1 MNALPVARSTRA
13 PNRRCRGG
21 SNCSMNSP
29 KRPGRPESPQ
39 SNATFPKRSEK
50 PGEAGLA
57 NEARPGLGTRQDEG
71 AKQDDGL
78 QPLKRGAANAQPQD
92 REPLGRNAPLPK
104 REPRE

>member
-1 MNALPVARSTRA
+1 
-13 PNRRCRGG
+13 
-21 SNCSMNSP
+21 MNSP

-71 AKQDDGL
+71 ANQDDGL
-78 QPLKRGAANAQPQD
+78 QPLKRGPAQPSPQD
-92 REPLGRNAPLPK
+92 HEPLGRNAPLPK
-104 REPRE
+104 REPREQKNDPAREAERDTGVTGHTGAD